1 VRGCGVRIVTV
12 HLPEP
17 YVEALDEL
25 VRAKMYQNRAEAIR
39 MAVRELIFRELP
51 RIQGGS
57 RK

>member
-1 VRGCGVRIVTV
+1 MTV